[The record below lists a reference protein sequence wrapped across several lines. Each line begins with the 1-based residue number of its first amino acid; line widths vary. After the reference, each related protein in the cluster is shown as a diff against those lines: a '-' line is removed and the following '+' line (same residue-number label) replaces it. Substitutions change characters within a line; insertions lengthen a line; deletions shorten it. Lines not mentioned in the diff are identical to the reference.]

1 MILKKLETTMR
12 GKHARSGATLVALAS
27 LALTGPALAG
37 ALSPNFMGPSKDVAL
52 RCAPL
57 PYLIHCTIS
66 RMANPEYKT
75 YCFNVA
81 GGRSTPMRTDY
92 RFGFYDRAL
101 HVKVHNGVR
110 ITAALT
116 ELRTGRRAICQEV
129 GAGY

>member
-1 MILKKLETTMR
+1 MREKLVGVGGR
-12 GKHARSGATLVALAS
+12 IVALAC

-37 ALSPNFMGPSKDVAL
+37 GLSPNFMGPSKDVAL

-57 PYLIHCTIS
+57 PYVIHCTIS
-66 RMANPEYKT
+66 RMANPEYKS

-92 RFGFYDRAL
+92 RFGFFDNAL
-101 HVKVHNGVR
+101 HVKVHNGMR

-116 ELRTGRRAICQEV
+116 ELRTGRRAICREV